1 MKQPNSKHCFV
12 CGVEN
17 RFGLNLKFYQT
28 DPREVIVNCEIPD
41 RYQGYP
47 GVVHGGIVAAILDE
61 VSGRALMHL
70 GNDDWRFMYT
80 AKMTIRYRKNV
91 PVNEPL
97 RIVGRALKDK
107 PRLATAVGTIYNR
120 AGEVLAEAETL
131 LVDLPE
137 ETLDSADLDALGWRV
152 YPDERDESVSS

>member
-12 CGVEN
+12 CGVQN
-17 RFGLNLKFYQT
+17 PYGLNLKFYQT
-28 DPREVIVNCEIPD
+28 GPQEVTVNYEVPE

-61 VSGRALMHL
+61 VSGRALMNSGHE
-70 GNDDWRFMYT
+70 DWRFMYT
-80 AKMTIRYRKNV
+80 AKMTVRYRKNV
-91 PVNEPL
+91 PVSEPL

-107 PRLATAVGTIYNR
+107 PRLATAVAIIYNQ

-137 ETLDSADLDALGWRV
+137 DAVSTVDLDALGWQV
-152 YPDERDESVSS
+152 YPDE